1 MIIGFIQTSIILL
14 TLISEITPNINK
26 PLDSNV
32 LIYNIIAIVA
42 SGIIGWV
49 GSMIKGNQE
58 IKKIKAE
65 AQKSESRYSEGS
77 RLIADQM
84 RGFDNTLV
92 NLSFEFL
99 EYKKNSEFK
108 ATLMNIMRAKATNI
122 IDYNVDLDLK
132 YKNLMM
138 QIAIEFENFALRFY
152 YSDMRGIP
160 HQISPFLR
168 IDMNSRIAKFKTY
181 VQHINSEEKVFEY
194 STGKKETI
202 SFLEFLTGEKK
213 FTISKKS
220 SIINGLNK
228 DVEVKSKLM
237 DIIEV
242 LLVLLEKNGLKPD
255 DVIEKFEEFISD
267 FFKEFIH
274 VINNWEDIDNYIK
287 KEKKLNPKNVW
298 NDFNELSDD
307 NEYVDKL
314 SKERKIKD

>member
-1 MIIGFIQTSIILL
+1 MIIGFIQLLTILL
-14 TLISEITPNINK
+14 TAAPEIGQNIDK

-32 LIYNIIAIVA
+32 LLYNIFAIVA

-84 RGFDNTLV
+84 RGFDLKLV
-92 NLSFEFL
+92 ELSFQFL

-108 ATLMNIMRAKATNI
+108 ATLMNVMRAKATNI

-132 YKNLMM
+132 YKDLMM
-138 QIAIEFENFALRFY
+138 QISREFEDFALRFY

-168 IDMNSRIAKFKTY
+168 IDMNSRIAKFKSY
-181 VQHINSEEKVFEY
+181 VEHINKEEKIFEY

-202 SFLEFLTGEKK
+202 TFLEFLTGEKK

-220 SIINGLNK
+220 PIINTLNK
-228 DVEVKSKLM
+228 DVEIKSKLM

-242 LLVLLEKNGLKPD
+242 LLVVLEKNGLKPD
-255 DVIEKFEEFISD
+255 DVIEKFEGFIGD

-274 VINNWEDIDNYIK
+274 VINNWDDIDNYIK
-287 KEKKLNPKNVW
+287 KEKKINPKNVW
-298 NDFNELSDD
+298 NDFNEISDD

-314 SKERKIKD
+314 SKERKVKD